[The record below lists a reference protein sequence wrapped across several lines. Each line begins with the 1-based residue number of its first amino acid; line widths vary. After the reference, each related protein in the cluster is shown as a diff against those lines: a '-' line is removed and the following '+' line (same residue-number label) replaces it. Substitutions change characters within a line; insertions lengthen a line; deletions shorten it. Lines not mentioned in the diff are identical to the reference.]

1 MRNSSHFVIF
11 VLSIVPA
18 SAVGAQRLPTPPDP
32 IPVASVP
39 FSDEGWRDQKSD
51 PKVDRARHGGTLGL
65 TAWPDPRTERKQFIA
80 VGAAIGMIGG
90 AALAV
95 HDTRDGV
102 LGYFGALF
110 TLPLGVVAGGAVG
123 GLAGF
128 LLSLVVYPP

>member
-1 MRNSSHFVIF
+1 MCNRVYLAVIGLSFVQ
-11 VLSIVPA
+11 
-18 SAVGAQRLPTPPDP
+18 SAGLGAQLLPTRPDS
-32 IPVASVP
+32 IPVASVT
-39 FSDEGWRDQKSD
+39 FFDERWKHQKLD
-51 PKVDRARHGGTLGL
+51 PKVERARPGGTVGL
-65 TAWPDPRTERKQFIA
+65 TAWPEPRTERKQLIG